1 MILPVLAAAIAA
13 VAPADAEA
21 FAAEQVALRYERV
34 GRRTPVR
41 DQALSAAARE
51 LARRALATSAKAAS
65 ELVPLTEAVSSAG
78 AWDASPRA
86 FVIKTRPAREVLFQ
100 LAERSDFATEP
111 ASHVGIGAA
120 VSGDASAVVI
130 LLAER
135 RAALDPFPRKLPGPT
150 SPRTLCALLDPTLAA
165 PEVLVTVPSGRV
177 EHAAPSKL
185 SGRRFCAAIPFPSEG
200 RYTVEILAR
209 GPRGP
214 EVAALFFADVGEV
227 PGRAERS
234 EAAEPFDVASA
245 RAEILERVNALR
257 AAVGAPPVRS
267 DSHLSAV
274 AQTYSERMAAE
285 RFFAHVAPD
294 GATLFH
300 RLRAA
305 GYAHRGAGENLG
317 RAEGPLAAHFGIEH
331 SPGHRLNVV
340 DRRWSRL
347 GIGVAAVV
355 VDGRREVLLTE
366 IFAQPAS
373 SGTDPLADAY
383 AAVAEKRAEL
393 KLPALRRSRVLEE
406 LAGEHARR
414 ALALDEPKVDAVD
427 SSLHERVFTA
437 LSDVGSAAV
446 DFFIV
451 DGPVPPTNT
460 RALANARHGY
470 VGIGAV
476 KGDSPRFGRGHYWV
490 VVIYAAMR

>member
-1 MILPVLAAAIAA
+1 MILSAVAAAIAA

-41 DQALSAAARE
+41 DKALAAAARE
-51 LARRALATSAKAAS
+51 LARRALDSSAKAVS
-65 ELVPLTEAVSSAG
+65 ELVPLTEAVSFAG
-78 AWDASPRA
+78 GWDASPRA

-100 LAERSDFATEP
+100 LGQRSDFATDP
-111 ASHVGIGAA
+111 ASHVGIGAE

-130 LLAER
+130 LLADR
-135 RAALDPFPRKLPGPT
+135 RAALEPFPRKLPGPT
-150 SPRTLCALLDPTLAA
+150 SPRTLCALLDPPLAS

-177 EHAAPSKL
+177 EHAAPSRR
-185 SGRRFCAAIPFPSEG
+185 SGRRFCASIPFPAEG

-214 EVAALFFADVGEV
+214 EVAALFFVEVGAAAA
-227 PGRAERS
+227 RAPQP
-234 EAAEPFDVASA
+234 EAPEPFDAASA

-267 DSHLSAV
+267 DPHLSAV
-274 AQTYSERMAAE
+274 AQAYSERMAAE

-373 SGTDPLADAY
+373 SGPDPLADAY

-460 RALANARHGY
+460 RALADARHGY